1 MTRVSIDA
9 MGGDYGAEPIVEGTL
24 EALKKHSFSALLVG
38 DSAQLEPKIPKAF
51 KERIEIVHCTDVI
64 QMDDAAANAIRRKES
79 SIFVATDLL
88 KNGRADVLV
97 SAGHS
102 GATMSLATLRL
113 GRIEGVSRP
122 AIATVWPP
130 VGGGELLLLDA
141 GAIVD
146 CTAEHLYTFA
156 IMGYEYAKSVLDY
169 PEPKIGL
176 LSIGEEECKG
186 DEVTKAAHALLQ
198 NLPSFAGNIE
208 GDDIFSSDI
217 AVVVCDGFVG
227 NIVLKTSE
235 GVAEA
240 IANFIKKFVKESV
253 SGKIGALLMRKV
265 FRKLKKRMD
274 YAEYGGAPL
283 LGVNGNVIIGHGKS
297 NPKAVH
303 NAIKQGIIA
312 HEQQINHKIA
322 QAFAKS

>member
-1 MTRVSIDA
+1 MTRVAIDA
-9 MGGDYGAEPIVEGTL
+9 MGGDYGADPIIEGTL
-24 EALKKHSFSALLVG
+24 DALKKHSFFALLVG
-38 DSAQLEPKIPKAF
+38 DSAQLESKIPKSF
-51 KERIEIVHCTDVI
+51 KDQIEIVHCTDVI
-64 QMDDAAANAIRRKES
+64 QMNDAAANAIRRKES
-79 SIFVATDLL
+79 SIFVATELL
-88 KNGRADVLV
+88 KTNRADVLV

-122 AIATVWPP
+122 AIAAVLPQ
-130 VGGGELLLLDA
+130 VGGKELLLLDA
-141 GAIVD
+141 GANVD
-146 CTAEHLYTFA
+146 CSAEHLYTFA
-156 IMGYEYAKSVLDY
+156 VMGYEYAKSVLGY

-186 DEVTKAAHALLQ
+186 DELTKETHAMLQ

-208 GDDIFSSDI
+208 GDDIFTSDI

-227 NIVLKTSE
+227 NVVLKTSE
-235 GVAEA
+235 GVADA
-240 IANFIKKFVKESV
+240 IAHLIKNFIKESV
-253 SGKIGALLMRKV
+253 SSKIGALLMRKV
-265 FRKLKKRMD
+265 FRKLKKRLD

-297 NPKAVH
+297 NPKAIH

-312 HEQQINHKIA
+312 HEQQINLKIA
-322 QAFAKS
+322 QAFVKP

>member
-1 MTRVSIDA
+1 
-9 MGGDYGAEPIVEGTL
+9 MGGDYGPDPIVEGTL
-24 EALKKHSFSALLVG
+24 EALKKQSFSALLVG
-38 DSAQLEPKIPKAF
+38 DSAQLESKIPKAF

-79 SIFVATDLL
+79 SIFVATELL
-88 KNGRADVLV
+88 KNGKADVLV

-122 AIATVWPP
+122 AIATVLPHI
-130 VGGGELLLLDA
+130 GGGEFLLLDA
-141 GAIVD
+141 GANVD
-146 CTAEHLYTFA
+146 CTAEHLHTFA
-156 IMGYEYAKSVLDY
+156 IMGYEYAKSVLGY
-169 PEPKIGL
+169 PKPKVAL

-186 DEVTKAAHALLQ
+186 NELTKGAYALLQ
-198 NLPSFAGNIE
+198 DFPSFVGNIE

-227 NIVLKTSE
+227 NIALKTSE
-235 GVAEA
+235 GVADA
-240 IANFIKKFVKESV
+240 IANFIKNFVKESV
-253 SGKIGALLMRKV
+253 SSKIGALLMRKV
-265 FRKLKKRMD
+265 FRKLKKRLD

-297 NPKAVH
+297 NPKAIY

-322 QAFAKS
+322 QAFVKS